1 MNFKTTLHPKLYTL
15 NLKKM
20 NNNHLIIMAGGV
32 GSRFWPMS
40 TPEKPKQFIDVLG
53 IGKSLIQLTVER
65 FDTVIPIENVWI
77 VTSEKYKSIVREQLP
92 GVPETQI
99 LLEPCMR
106 NTAPCIEYVSRKIY
120 AKNPEANLVFS
131 PADHIVLD
139 VSAFRE
145 VIKNSLEFTGNRDVI
160 LTLGMM
166 PTRPETGYGYIKSL
180 QVNETTSLQG
190 ETQSHKDA
198 ESQSSIANSQQPIV
212 KVESFKEK
220 PNLETA
226 KSYLAEG
233 GYYWNAGIFIWNAKM
248 VVNTIAALVPELAS
262 VFDKIEPYFYTEQ
275 EQEIINQYFPTCPN
289 ISIDYAVM
297 EKSKDVFVYPANFGW
312 SDLGT
317 WGSLYTHL
325 EQDENN
331 NAVVGQNVN
340 MVDCKNCVV
349 HTPSERKVV
358 IQGLDNYIVAESNNT
373 LLICKKEEE
382 QHIKDWQK

>member
-1 MNFKTTLHPKLYTL
+1 
-15 NLKKM
+15 
-20 NNNHLIIMAGGV
+20 MAGGV

-65 FDTVIPIENVWI
+65 FETVIPIENVWI

-92 GVPETQI
+92 EIPETQI
-99 LLEPCMR
+99 LMEPCMR

-120 AKNPEANLVFS
+120 AKYPEANLVFS

-139 VSAFRE
+139 INTFRE
-145 VIKNSLEFTGNRDVI
+145 VIKNSLDFTENREAI

-166 PTRPETGYGYIKSL
+166 PTRPETGYGYI
-180 QVNETTSLQG
+180 
-190 ETQSHKDA
+190 QSCGCQ
-198 ESQSSIANSQQPIV
+198 QSEPIH
-212 KVESFKEK
+212 KVEAFKEK
-220 PNLETA
+220 PNLDTA
-226 KSYLAEG
+226 KSYLNEG

-248 VVNTIAALVPELAS
+248 VVNTIANLVPDLAS
-262 VFDKIEPYFYTEQ
+262 VFDKIEPYFYTEK
-275 EQEIINQYFPTCPN
+275 EQEFVNQYFPTCPN

-297 EKSKDVFVYPANFGW
+297 EKSKDVYVYPANFGW

-325 EQDENN
+325 QQDENN
-331 NAVVGQNVN
+331 NATVGNN
-340 MVDCKNCVV
+340 INLVDCKNCIV

-358 IQGLDNYIVAESNNT
+358 IQGLDNYIIAESDNT

-382 QHIKDWQK
+382 QNIKNWQK

>member
-1 MNFKTTLHPKLYTL
+1 
-15 NLKKM
+15 
-20 NNNHLIIMAGGV
+20 MAGGV

-40 TPEKPKQFIDVLG
+40 TPERPKQFIDVLG
-53 IGKSLIQLTVER
+53 VGRSLIQLTVDR
-65 FDTVIPIENVWI
+65 FETVIPMENVWI
-77 VTSEKYKSIVREQLP
+77 VTSEKYKNIVMEQLP
-92 GVPETQI
+92 EVPETQI

-106 NTAPCIEYVSRKIY
+106 NTAPCIEYVSRKIH
-120 AKNPEANLVFS
+120 AKYPDANLVFS

-139 VSAFRE
+139 VNTFRS
-145 VIKNSLEFTGNRDVI
+145 VIKNSLEFTEKREAI

-166 PTRPETGYGYIKSL
+166 PTRPETGYGYIKR
-180 QVNETTSLQG
+180 QQ
-190 ETQSHKDA
+190 
-198 ESQSSIANSQQPIV
+198 ESESELVEGIY
-212 KVESFKEK
+212 KVEAFKEK

-226 KSYLAEG
+226 KSYLEEG

-248 VVNTIAALVPELAS
+248 VVNTISMLVPDLAL
-262 VFDKIEPYFYTEQ
+262 VFDKIEPYFYTDK
-275 EQEIINQYFPTCPN
+275 EQEIINQHFPTCPN

-297 EKSKDVFVYPANFGW
+297 EKSKEVFVYPADFGW

-325 EQDENN
+325 DQDENN
-331 NAVVGQNVN
+331 NATVGQNIN

-358 IQGLDNYIVAESNNT
+358 IQGLDNYIIAESDNT

>member
-1 MNFKTTLHPKLYTL
+1 MNL
-15 NLKKM
+15 
-20 NNNHLIIMAGGV
+20 NHLIIMAGGV

-53 IGKSLIQLTVER
+53 TGKSLIQLTVER
-65 FDTVIPIENVWI
+65 FNTVIPIENVWI

-92 GVPETQI
+92 EIPENQI

-120 AKNPEANLVFS
+120 AKYPEANLVFS

-139 VSAFRE
+139 VDTFRN
-145 VIKNSLEFTGNRDVI
+145 VIKNSLEFTETRNVI

-166 PTRPETGYGYIKSL
+166 PTRPETGYGYIKRL
-180 QVNETTSLQG
+180 QDDKST
-190 ETQSHKDA
+190 
-198 ESQSSIANSQQPIV
+198 SQQVEGNKFNVIY
-212 KVESFKEK
+212 KVEAFKEK

-226 KSYLAEG
+226 KSYLNEG

-248 VVNTIAALVPELAS
+248 VVNTISDLVPELAS
-262 VFDKIEPYFYTEQ
+262 VFDKIEPYFYTEK
-275 EQEIINQYFPTCPN
+275 EQEIVNQYFPTCPN

-297 EKSKDVFVYPANFGW
+297 EKSKEVFVYPANFGW

-325 EQDENN
+325 QQDENN
-331 NAVVGQNVN
+331 NASVGENIN
-340 MVDCKNCVV
+340 LIDCKNCVI
-349 HTPSERKVV
+349 HTPKERKVV
-358 IQGLDNYIVAESNNT
+358 IQGLDNYIIAENDNT
-373 LLICKKEEE
+373 LLICKKDDE
-382 QHIKDWQK
+382 QKIKDWQK

>member
-1 MNFKTTLHPKLYTL
+1 
-15 NLKKM
+15 
-20 NNNHLIIMAGGV
+20 MAGGV

-65 FDTVIPIENVWI
+65 FETVIPIENVWI

-92 GVPETQI
+92 EIPETQI

-120 AKNPEANLVFS
+120 AKYPKANLVFS

-139 VSAFRE
+139 INTFRE
-145 VIKNSLEFTGNRDVI
+145 VIKNSLEFTENREAI

-166 PTRPETGYGYIKSL
+166 PTRPETGYGYIKS
-180 QVNETTSLQG
+180 QQDNETTR
-190 ETQSHKDA
+190 
-198 ESQSSIANSQQPIV
+198 QQECRDVTPVASYENVTPVASNIH
-212 KVESFKEK
+212 KVEAFKEK

-226 KSYLAEG
+226 KSYLNEG

-248 VVNTIAALVPELAS
+248 VVNTIANLVPELAS
-262 VFDKIEPYFYTEQ
+262 VFDKIESYFYTEK
-275 EQEIINQYFPTCPN
+275 EQDIVNQFFPTCPN

-297 EKSKDVFVYPANFGW
+297 EKSKEVYVYPANFGW

-325 EQDENN
+325 QQDENN
-331 NAVVGQNVN
+331 NATIGNN
-340 MVDCKNCVV
+340 INLVDCKNCIV

-358 IQGLDNYIVAESNNT
+358 IQGLDNYIIAESDNT

-382 QHIKDWQK
+382 QNIKNWQK

>member
-1 MNFKTTLHPKLYTL
+1 
-15 NLKKM
+15 
-20 NNNHLIIMAGGV
+20 MAGGV

-40 TPEKPKQFIDVLG
+40 TPERPKQFIDVLG

-77 VTSEKYKSIVREQLP
+77 VTSEKYKNIVREQLP
-92 GVPETQI
+92 GVPESQI

-120 AKNPEANLVFS
+120 AKYPDANLVFS

-139 VSAFRE
+139 INTFRE
-145 VIKNSLEFTGNRDVI
+145 VIKNSLEFTKDREAI

-166 PTRPETGYGYIKSL
+166 PTRPETGYGYIKAISG
-180 QVNETTSLQG
+180 QQF
-190 ETQSHKDA
+190 
-198 ESQSSIANSQQPIV
+198 NSCRDVTPVASNIH
-212 KVESFKEK
+212 KVEAFKEK

-226 KSYLAEG
+226 KSYLNEG
-233 GYYWNAGIFIWNAKM
+233 GYYWNAGIFIWNVKM
-248 VVNTIAALVPELAS
+248 VVNTISNLVPDLAS

-275 EQEIINQYFPTCPN
+275 EQEIVNQYFPTCPN

-297 EKSKDVFVYPANFGW
+297 EKSDEVFVYPANFGW

-325 EQDENN
+325 EQDKNR
-331 NAVVGQNVN
+331 NATVGQNIN
-340 MVDCKNCVV
+340 LVDCKNCIV

-358 IQGLDNYIVAESNNT
+358 IQGLDNYIIAESDNT
-373 LLICKKEEE
+373 LLICKKEDE
-382 QHIKDWQK
+382 QLIKDWQK

>member
-1 MNFKTTLHPKLYTL
+1 
-15 NLKKM
+15 M

-40 TPEKPKQFIDVLG
+40 TPERPKQFIDVLG
-53 IGKSLIQLTVER
+53 VGRSLIQLTVDR
-65 FDTVIPIENVWI
+65 FETVIPMENVWI
-77 VTSEKYKSIVREQLP
+77 VTSEKYKNIVMEQLP
-92 GVPETQI
+92 EVPETQI

-106 NTAPCIEYVSRKIY
+106 NTAPCIEYVSRKIH
-120 AKNPEANLVFS
+120 AKYPDANLVFS

-139 VSAFRE
+139 VNTFRS
-145 VIKNSLEFTGNRDVI
+145 VIKNSLEFTEKREAI

-166 PTRPETGYGYIKSL
+166 PTRPETGYGYIKR
-180 QVNETTSLQG
+180 QQ
-190 ETQSHKDA
+190 
-198 ESQSSIANSQQPIV
+198 ESESELVEGIY
-212 KVESFKEK
+212 KVEAFKEK

-226 KSYLAEG
+226 KSYLEEG

-248 VVNTIAALVPELAS
+248 VVNTISMLVPDLAL
-262 VFDKIEPYFYTEQ
+262 VFDKIEPYFYTDK
-275 EQEIINQYFPTCPN
+275 EQEIVNQYFPTCPN

-297 EKSKDVFVYPANFGW
+297 EKSKEVFVYPANFGW

-325 EQDENN
+325 DQDENN
-331 NAVVGQNVN
+331 NATVGQNIN

-358 IQGLDNYIVAESNNT
+358 IQGLDNYIIAESDNT

>member
-1 MNFKTTLHPKLYTL
+1 
-15 NLKKM
+15 M

-77 VTSEKYKSIVREQLP
+77 VTSEKYKDIVKEQLP
-92 GVPETQI
+92 GVPESQI

-120 AKNPEANLVFS
+120 AKYPEANLVFS

-139 VSAFRE
+139 VNTFRE
-145 VIKNSLEFTGNRDVI
+145 VIKNSLEFTENREAI

-166 PTRPETGYGYIKSL
+166 PTRPETGYGYIKR
-180 QVNETTSLQG
+180 QQDNEITSQ
-190 ETQSHKDA
+190 QDIV
-198 ESQSSIANSQQPIV
+198 QSSELKVQSPIY
-212 KVESFKEK
+212 KVEAFKEK

-226 KSYLAEG
+226 KSYLNEG

-248 VVNTIAALVPELAS
+248 VVNTIANLVPDLAS
-262 VFDKIEPYFYTEQ
+262 VFDKIEPYFYTDK

-297 EKSKDVFVYPANFGW
+297 EKSKEVYVFPANFGW

-325 EQDENN
+325 DQDENN
-331 NAVVGQNVN
+331 NAIVGQNIN
-340 MVDCKNCVV
+340 LVDCKNCVV

-358 IQGLDNYIVAESNNT
+358 IQGLDNYIIAESDNT
-373 LLICKKEEE
+373 LLICRKEDE
-382 QHIKDWQK
+382 QEIKNWQK

>member
-1 MNFKTTLHPKLYTL
+1 
-15 NLKKM
+15 
-20 NNNHLIIMAGGV
+20 MAGGV

-65 FDTVIPIENVWI
+65 FKTVIPMENVWV
-77 VTSEKYKSIVREQLP
+77 VTSEKYKNIVKEQLP
-92 GVPETQI
+92 EIPETQI
-99 LLEPCMR
+99 LMEPCMR
-106 NTAPCIEYVSRKIY
+106 NTAPCIEYVARKIY
-120 AKNPEANLVFS
+120 AKYPEANLVFS

-139 VSAFRE
+139 VNTFRE
-145 VIKNSLEFTGNRDVI
+145 VIKNSLEFTENREAI

-166 PTRPETGYGYIKSL
+166 PTRPETGYGYIKS
-180 QVNETTSLQG
+180 QQTTDNGQQTSGSETIQ
-190 ETQSHKDA
+190 
-198 ESQSSIANSQQPIV
+198 
-212 KVESFKEK
+212 KVEAFKEK

-233 GYYWNAGIFIWNAKM
+233 GYYWNAGIFVWNVKM
-248 VVNTIAALVPELAS
+248 VVETIFRLVPELAE
-262 VFDKIEPYFYTEQ
+262 VFDKIEPSFYTEQ
-275 EQEIINQYFPTCPN
+275 EQEVINQYFPTCPN

-325 EQDENN
+325 QQDENN
-331 NAVVGQNVN
+331 NAAVGHNIN
-340 MVDCKNCVV
+340 LIDCKNCVV

-358 IQGLDNYIVAESNNT
+358 IQGLDNFIIAESDNT

>member
-1 MNFKTTLHPKLYTL
+1 
-15 NLKKM
+15 
-20 NNNHLIIMAGGV
+20 MAGGV

-65 FDTVIPIENVWI
+65 FETVIPIENVWV

-92 GVPETQI
+92 LIPETQI
-99 LLEPCMR
+99 LMEPCMR

-120 AKNPEANLVFS
+120 AKYPEANLVFS

-139 VSAFRE
+139 VNTFRE
-145 VIKNSLEFTGNRDVI
+145 VIKNSLAFTEKRDAI

-166 PTRPETGYGYIKSL
+166 PTRPETGYGYIKACGC
-180 QVNETTSLQG
+180 QQTTDNG
-190 ETQSHKDA
+190 
-198 ESQSSIANSQQPIV
+198 QQTSRDVTPVASKNVTPVASKNVTPVASENVTPVASNIF
-212 KVESFKEK
+212 KVEAFKEK

-226 KSYLAEG
+226 KSYLSEG

-248 VVNTIAALVPELAS
+248 VVNTIANLVPDLAS
-262 VFDKIEPYFYTEQ
+262 VFDKIEPYFYTEK
-275 EQEIINQYFPTCPN
+275 EQEFVNQYFPTCPN

-297 EKSKDVFVYPANFGW
+297 EKSKEVFVYPADFGW

-331 NAVVGQNVN
+331 NAMVGQNIN
-340 MVDCKNCVV
+340 LVDCKNCVV

-358 IQGLDNYIVAESNNT
+358 IQGLDNYIIAESDNT

-382 QHIKDWQK
+382 QNIKNWQK

>member
-1 MNFKTTLHPKLYTL
+1 
-15 NLKKM
+15 
-20 NNNHLIIMAGGV
+20 MAGGV

-40 TPEKPKQFIDVLG
+40 TPERPKQFIDVLG
-53 IGKSLIQLTVER
+53 VGRSLIQLTVDR
-65 FDTVIPIENVWI
+65 FETVIPMENVWI
-77 VTSEKYKSIVREQLP
+77 VTSEKYKNIVMEQLP
-92 GVPETQI
+92 EVPETQI

-120 AKNPEANLVFS
+120 AKYPDANLVFS

-139 VSAFRE
+139 VNTFRS
-145 VIKNSLEFTGNRDVI
+145 VIKNSLEFTEKREAI

-166 PTRPETGYGYIKSL
+166 PTRPETGYGYIKR
-180 QVNETTSLQG
+180 QQ
-190 ETQSHKDA
+190 
-198 ESQSSIANSQQPIV
+198 ESESELVEGIY
-212 KVESFKEK
+212 KVEAFKEK

-226 KSYLAEG
+226 KSYLEEG

-248 VVNTIAALVPELAS
+248 VVNTISKLVPDLAL
-262 VFDKIEPYFYTEQ
+262 VFDKIEPYFYTDK
-275 EQEIINQYFPTCPN
+275 EQEIVNQYFPTCPN

-297 EKSKDVFVYPANFGW
+297 EKSKEVFVYPANFGW

-325 EQDENN
+325 DQDENN
-331 NAVVGQNVN
+331 NATVGQNIN

-358 IQGLDNYIVAESNNT
+358 IQGLDNYIIAESDNT

>member
-1 MNFKTTLHPKLYTL
+1 
-15 NLKKM
+15 M

-65 FDTVIPIENVWI
+65 FETIISVENVWI

-92 GVPETQI
+92 SIPESQI

-106 NTAPCIEYVSRKIY
+106 NTAPCIEYVARKIY
-120 AKNPEANLVFS
+120 AKYPEANLVFS

-139 VSAFRE
+139 INTFRN
-145 VIKNSLEFTGNRDVI
+145 VIKNSLEFTENREAI

-166 PTRPETGYGYIKSL
+166 PSRPETGYGYIKSQQTTDNGQQTL
-180 QVNETTSLQG
+180 GSETIQ
-190 ETQSHKDA
+190 
-198 ESQSSIANSQQPIV
+198 
-212 KVESFKEK
+212 KVEAFKEK

-233 GYYWNAGIFIWNAKM
+233 GYYWNAGIFVWNVKM
-248 VVNTIAALVPELAS
+248 VVETIARLVPELAE
-262 VFDKIEPYFYTEQ
+262 VFDKIEASFYTEQ
-275 EQEIINQYFPTCPN
+275 EQEVINQYFPTCPN

-325 EQDENN
+325 QQDENN
-331 NAVVGQNVN
+331 NATVGQNIN
-340 MVDCKNCVV
+340 LIDCKNCVV

-358 IQGLDNYIVAESNNT
+358 IQGLDNYIIAESDNT

>member
-1 MNFKTTLHPKLYTL
+1 
-15 NLKKM
+15 
-20 NNNHLIIMAGGV
+20 MAGGV

-40 TPEKPKQFIDVLG
+40 TPERPKQFIDVLG

-77 VTSEKYKSIVREQLP
+77 VTSEKYKNIVREQLP
-92 GVPETQI
+92 GVPESQI

-120 AKNPEANLVFS
+120 AKYPDANLVFS

-139 VSAFRE
+139 INTFRE
-145 VIKNSLEFTGNRDVI
+145 VIKNSLEFTKDREAI

-166 PTRPETGYGYIKSL
+166 PTRPETGYGYIKAISG
-180 QVNETTSLQG
+180 QQF
-190 ETQSHKDA
+190 
-198 ESQSSIANSQQPIV
+198 NSCRDVTPVASNIH
-212 KVESFKEK
+212 KVEAFKEK

-226 KSYLAEG
+226 KSYLNEG
-233 GYYWNAGIFIWNAKM
+233 GYYWNAGIFIWNVKM
-248 VVNTIAALVPELAS
+248 VVNTISNLVPDLAS

-275 EQEIINQYFPTCPN
+275 EQEIVNQYFPTCPN

-297 EKSKDVFVYPANFGW
+297 EKSDEVFVYPANFGW

-325 EQDENN
+325 DQDENR
-331 NAVVGQNVN
+331 NATVGQNIN
-340 MVDCKNCVV
+340 LVDCKNCIV

-358 IQGLDNYIVAESNNT
+358 IQGLDNYIIAESDNT
-373 LLICKKEEE
+373 LLICKKEDE
-382 QHIKDWQK
+382 QLIKDWQK

>member
-1 MNFKTTLHPKLYTL
+1 MNFKLLTKIPIFAKK
-15 NLKKM
+15 KKM

-40 TPEKPKQFIDVLG
+40 TLEKPKQFIDVLG

-77 VTSEKYKSIVREQLP
+77 VTSEKYKDIVKEQLP
-92 GVPETQI
+92 GIPESQI

-120 AKNPEANLVFS
+120 AKYPEANLVFS

-139 VSAFRE
+139 VNTFRE
-145 VIKNSLEFTGNRDVI
+145 VIKNSLKFTENREAI

-166 PTRPETGYGYIKSL
+166 PTRPETGYGYIKRL
-180 QVNETTSLQG
+180 QDDESTSQ
-190 ETQSHKDA
+190 QDIV
-198 ESQSSIANSQQPIV
+198 QSSELKVQSPIY
-212 KVESFKEK
+212 KVEAFKEK

-226 KSYLAEG
+226 KSYLNEG

-248 VVNTIAALVPELAS
+248 VVNTIANLVPDLAS
-262 VFDKIEPYFYTEQ
+262 VFDKIEPYFYTDK
-275 EQEIINQYFPTCPN
+275 EQEIVNQYFPTCPN

-297 EKSKDVFVYPANFGW
+297 EKSKEVYVYPANFGW

-331 NAVVGQNVN
+331 NATVGQNIN
-340 MVDCKNCVV
+340 LVDCKNCVI
-349 HTPSERKVV
+349 HTPAERKVV
-358 IQGLDNYIVAESNNT
+358 IQGLDNYIIAESDNT
-373 LLICKKEEE
+373 LLICRKEDE
-382 QHIKDWQK
+382 QEIKNWQK

>member
-1 MNFKTTLHPKLYTL
+1 
-15 NLKKM
+15 M

-65 FDTVIPIENVWI
+65 FNTVIPIENVWI
-77 VTSEKYKSIVREQLP
+77 VTSERYKDIVKEQLP
-92 GVPETQI
+92 EIPESQI
-99 LLEPCMR
+99 LMEPCMR

-120 AKNPEANLVFS
+120 AKYPDANLVFS

-139 VSAFRE
+139 VATFRN
-145 VIKNSLEFTGNRDVI
+145 VIAESLNFTEKREAI

-166 PTRPETGYGYIKSL
+166 PTRPETGYGYIKAVSF
-180 QVNETTSLQG
+180 NESTDGSEMIQ
-190 ETQSHKDA
+190 
-198 ESQSSIANSQQPIV
+198 
-212 KVESFKEK
+212 KVEAFKEK

-226 KSYLAEG
+226 VSYLAEG

-248 VVNTIAALVPELAS
+248 VVDTIANLVPELAS
-262 VFDKIEPYFYTEQ
+262 VFDKIEPYFYTDKEQ
-275 EQEIINQYFPTCPN
+275 DFINEYFPTCPN

-297 EKSKDVFVYPANFGW
+297 EKSKEVYVYPAQFGW

-325 EQDENN
+325 QQDENN
-331 NAVVGQNVN
+331 NASVGQNIN
-340 MVDCKNCVV
+340 LVDCKNCVV
-349 HTPSERKVV
+349 HTPHERKVV
-358 IQGLDNYIVAESNNT
+358 IQGLDNYIIAESDNT

>member
-1 MNFKTTLHPKLYTL
+1 
-15 NLKKM
+15 
-20 NNNHLIIMAGGV
+20 MAGGV

-65 FDTVIPIENVWI
+65 FETIIPIENVWI
-77 VTSEKYKSIVREQLP
+77 VTSERYKSIVREQLP
-92 GVPETQI
+92 DIPETQI

-120 AKNPEANLVFS
+120 AKYPEANLVFS

-139 VSAFRE
+139 VNTFRE
-145 VIKNSLEFTGNRDVI
+145 VIKNSLEFTEKREAI

-166 PTRPETGYGYIKSL
+166 PTRPETGYGYIKRL
-180 QVNETTSLQG
+180 QDNETTRQ
-190 ETQSHKDA
+190 QV
-198 ESQSSIANSQQPIV
+198 ESQSRKVAKSQSSTANSQQLIY
-212 KVESFKEK
+212 KVEAFKEK

-226 KSYLAEG
+226 KSYLSEG
-233 GYYWNAGIFIWNAKM
+233 GYYWNAGIFIWNVKM
-248 VVNTIAALVPELAS
+248 VVDTIANLVPDLAS
-262 VFDKIEPYFYTEQ
+262 VFDEIEPYFYTDKEQ
-275 EQEIINQYFPTCPN
+275 DIVNQYFPTCPN

-297 EKSKDVFVYPANFGW
+297 EKSKEVFVYPADFGW

-325 EQDENN
+325 QQDENN
-331 NAVVGQNVN
+331 NAVVGQNIN
-340 MVDCKNCVV
+340 LVDCKNCVV

-358 IQGLDNYIVAESNNT
+358 IQGLDNYIVAESDNT

-382 QHIKDWQK
+382 QNIKNWQK

>member
-1 MNFKTTLHPKLYTL
+1 
-15 NLKKM
+15 
-20 NNNHLIIMAGGV
+20 MAGGV

-40 TPEKPKQFIDVLG
+40 TPERPKQFIDVLG

-77 VTSEKYKSIVREQLP
+77 VTSEKYKNIVREQLP
-92 GVPETQI
+92 GVPESQI

-120 AKNPEANLVFS
+120 AKYPDANLVFS

-139 VSAFRE
+139 INTFRE
-145 VIKNSLEFTGNRDVI
+145 VIKNSLEFTKDREAI

-166 PTRPETGYGYIKSL
+166 PTRPETGYGYIKAIS
-180 QVNETTSLQG
+180 
-190 ETQSHKDA
+190 
-198 ESQSSIANSQQPIV
+198 SQQFNSCRDVTPVASNIH
-212 KVESFKEK
+212 KVEAFKEK

-226 KSYLAEG
+226 KSYLNEG
-233 GYYWNAGIFIWNAKM
+233 GYFWNAGIFIWNAKM
-248 VVNTIAALVPELAS
+248 VVNTISNLVPDLAS

-275 EQEIINQYFPTCPN
+275 EQEIVNQYFPTCPN

-297 EKSKDVFVYPANFGW
+297 EKSDEVFVYPANFGW

-325 EQDENN
+325 DQDENR
-331 NAVVGQNVN
+331 NATVGQNIN
-340 MVDCKNCVV
+340 LVDCKNCIV

-358 IQGLDNYIVAESNNT
+358 IQGLDNYIIAESDNT
-373 LLICKKEEE
+373 LLICKKEDE
-382 QHIKDWQK
+382 QLIKDWQK

>member
-1 MNFKTTLHPKLYTL
+1 
-15 NLKKM
+15 
-20 NNNHLIIMAGGV
+20 MAGGV

-53 IGKSLIQLTVER
+53 VGKSLIQLTVER
-65 FDTVIPIENVWI
+65 FDNVIPIENVWV
-77 VTSEKYKSIVREQLP
+77 VTSEKYKNIVMEQLP
-92 GVPETQI
+92 EVPQDQI

-120 AKNPEANLVFS
+120 AKYPEANLVFS
-131 PADHIVLD
+131 PADHIILD
-139 VSAFRE
+139 VVSFKG
-145 VIKNSLEFTGNRDVI
+145 VIERALDYTRNNDVI

-166 PTRPETGYGYIKSL
+166 PSRPETGYGYIKSL
-180 QVNETTSLQG
+180 PT
-190 ETQSHKDA
+190 
-198 ESQSSIANSQQPIV
+198 ESGSIQ
-212 KVESFKEK
+212 KVEAFKEK

-226 KSYLAEG
+226 KAYLEEG
-233 GYYWNAGIFIWNAKM
+233 GYYWNAGIFIWNVKM
-248 VVNTIAALVPELAS
+248 VVNTIANLVPELS
-262 VFDKIEPYFYTEQ
+262 RVFDKIEPHFYTEQ

-297 EKSKDVFVYPANFGW
+297 EKSKDVFVYPACFGW

-325 EQDENN
+325 EQDENR

-340 MVDCKNCVV
+340 MVDCKNCIV

-358 IQGLDNYIVAESNNT
+358 IQGLDNYIIAENDNT
-373 LLICKKEEE
+373 LLICKKEDE
-382 QHIKDWQK
+382 QKIKDWQK

>member
-1 MNFKTTLHPKLYTL
+1 MNK
-15 NLKKM
+15 
-20 NNNHLIIMAGGV
+20 NHLIIMAGGV

-65 FDTVIPIENVWI
+65 FETVIPIENVWV

-92 GVPETQI
+92 EIPEFQI
-99 LLEPCMR
+99 LMEPCMR

-120 AKNPEANLVFS
+120 AKYPEANLVFS

-139 VSAFRE
+139 VNTFRK
-145 VIKNSLEFTGNRDVI
+145 VIKNSLEFTENREVI

-166 PTRPETGYGYIKSL
+166 PTRPETGYGYIKSPE
-180 QVNETTSLQG
+180 VY
-190 ETQSHKDA
+190 K
-198 ESQSSIANSQQPIV
+198 SISQQDSIY
-212 KVESFKEK
+212 KVEAFKEK

-226 KSYLAEG
+226 EAYLAEG
-233 GYYWNAGIFIWNAKM
+233 GYFWNAGIFIWNAKM
-248 VVNTIAALVPELAS
+248 VVNTIAKLVPDLAS
-262 VFDKIEPYFYTEQ
+262 VFDKVEPYFYTEK
-275 EQEIINQYFPTCPN
+275 EQEVINEYFPTCQN

-297 EKSKDVFVYPANFGW
+297 EKSEDVYVYPANFGW

-340 MVDCKNCVV
+340 LVDCKNCVV
-349 HTPSERKVV
+349 HTPTERKVV
-358 IQGLDNYIVAESNNT
+358 IQGLDNFIVAESDNT

>member
-1 MNFKTTLHPKLYTL
+1 
-15 NLKKM
+15 
-20 NNNHLIIMAGGV
+20 MAGGV

-65 FDTVIPIENVWI
+65 FETVIPMENVWV
-77 VTSEKYKSIVREQLP
+77 VTSEKYKNIVKEQLP
-92 GVPETQI
+92 EIPETQI
-99 LLEPCMR
+99 LMEPCMR
-106 NTAPCIEYVSRKIY
+106 NTAPCIEYVARKIY
-120 AKNPEANLVFS
+120 AKYPEANLVFS

-139 VSAFRE
+139 VNTFRE
-145 VIKNSLEFTGNRDVI
+145 VIKNSLEFTENREAI

-166 PTRPETGYGYIKSL
+166 PTRPETGYGYIKS
-180 QVNETTSLQG
+180 QQTTDNGQQTSGSETIQ
-190 ETQSHKDA
+190 
-198 ESQSSIANSQQPIV
+198 
-212 KVESFKEK
+212 KVEAFKEK

-233 GYYWNAGIFIWNAKM
+233 GYYWNAGIFVWNVKM
-248 VVNTIAALVPELAS
+248 VVETISRLVPELAE
-262 VFDKIEPYFYTEQ
+262 VFDKIESSFYTEQ
-275 EQEIINQYFPTCPN
+275 EQEVINQYFPTCPN

-358 IQGLDNYIVAESNNT
+358 VQGLDNFIIAESDNT

>member
-1 MNFKTTLHPKLYTL
+1 
-15 NLKKM
+15 
-20 NNNHLIIMAGGV
+20 MAGGV

-65 FDTVIPIENVWI
+65 FETVIPIENVWV

-92 GVPETQI
+92 LIPETQI
-99 LLEPCMR
+99 LMEPCMR

-120 AKNPEANLVFS
+120 AKYPDANLVFS

-139 VSAFRE
+139 VNTFSE
-145 VIKNSLEFTGNRDVI
+145 VIKNSLAFTENREAI

-166 PTRPETGYGYIKSL
+166 PTRPETGYGYIKRQQDNVQRS
-180 QVNETTSLQG
+180 VF
-190 ETQSHKDA
+190 KVDA
-198 ESQSSIANSQQPIV
+198 
-212 KVESFKEK
+212 FKEK

-226 KSYLAEG
+226 KSYINEG

-248 VVNTIAALVPELAS
+248 VVNTIATLVPDLAS
-262 VFDKIEPYFYTEQ
+262 VFDKIEPYFYTEK
-275 EQEIINQYFPTCPN
+275 EQEYINQYFPTCPN

-297 EKSKDVFVYPANFGW
+297 EKSKEVYVYPADFGW

-325 EQDENN
+325 QQDENN
-331 NAVVGQNVN
+331 NAVVGSNIN
-340 MVDCKNCVV
+340 LVDCKNCIV
-349 HTPSERKVV
+349 HTPLERKVV
-358 IQGLDNYIVAESNNT
+358 IQGLDNYIVAESDNT

>member
-1 MNFKTTLHPKLYTL
+1 
-15 NLKKM
+15 M

-77 VTSEKYKSIVREQLP
+77 VTSEKYKNIVMEQLP
-92 GVPETQI
+92 GVPESQI

-120 AKNPEANLVFS
+120 AKYPEANLVFS
-131 PADHIVLD
+131 PADHIVID
-139 VSAFRE
+139 VNTFRE
-145 VIKNSLEFTGNRDVI
+145 VIKNSLAFTENREAI

-166 PTRPETGYGYIKSL
+166 PTRPETGYGYIKAIS
-180 QVNETTSLQG
+180 
-190 ETQSHKDA
+190 
-198 ESQSSIANSQQPIV
+198 SQRSAVSGQQFNLCRDVTPVRSNIH
-212 KVESFKEK
+212 KVEAFKEK

-226 KSYLAEG
+226 KSYLNEG
-233 GYYWNAGIFIWNAKM
+233 GYYWNAGIFIWNVKM
-248 VVNTIAALVPELAS
+248 VVNTISNLVPDLAS
-262 VFDKIEPYFYTEQ
+262 VFDKIEPYFYTEK
-275 EQEIINQYFPTCPN
+275 EQEIVNQYFPTCPN
-289 ISIDYAVM
+289 ISLDYAVM
-297 EKSKDVFVYPANFGW
+297 EKSKEVFVYPANFGW

-325 EQDENN
+325 EQDENKNATVGN
-331 NAVVGQNVN
+331 NINL
-340 MVDCKNCVV
+340 VDCKNCVV
-349 HTPSERKVV
+349 HTPAERKVV
-358 IQGLDNYIVAESNNT
+358 IQGLDNYIIAESDNT
-373 LLICKKEEE
+373 LLICRKEDE

>member
-1 MNFKTTLHPKLYTL
+1 MNK
-15 NLKKM
+15 
-20 NNNHLIIMAGGV
+20 NHLIIMAGGV

-65 FDTVIPIENVWI
+65 FETVIPIENVWI

-92 GVPETQI
+92 EIPECQI
-99 LLEPCMR
+99 LMEPCMR

-120 AKNPEANLVFS
+120 AKYPEANLVFS

-139 VSAFRE
+139 VNTFRD
-145 VIKNSLEFTGNRDVI
+145 VIKNSLEFTENREVI

-166 PTRPETGYGYIKSL
+166 PTRPETGYGYIKS
-180 QVNETTSLQG
+180 QEVY
-190 ETQSHKDA
+190 K
-198 ESQSSIANSQQPIV
+198 SISQQDSIH
-212 KVESFKEK
+212 KVEAFKEK

-226 KSYLAEG
+226 KAYLAEG

-248 VVNTIAALVPELAS
+248 VVNTIAKLVPNLAS
-262 VFDKIEPYFYTEQ
+262 VFDKVEPYFCTEKEQ
-275 EQEIINQYFPTCPN
+275 EVINEYFPTCQN

-297 EKSKDVFVYPANFGW
+297 EKSEDVYVYPANFGW

-325 EQDENN
+325 QQDENN

-340 MVDCKNCVV
+340 LVDCKNCVV
-349 HTPSERKVV
+349 HTPTERKVV
-358 IQGLDNYIVAESNNT
+358 IQGLDNFIIAESDNT
-373 LLICKKEEE
+373 LLICQKEQE
-382 QHIKDWQK
+382 QHIKEWQK

>member
-1 MNFKTTLHPKLYTL
+1 
-15 NLKKM
+15 
-20 NNNHLIIMAGGV
+20 MAGGV

-65 FDTVIPIENVWI
+65 FETVIPIENVWI

-92 GVPETQI
+92 LIPESQI
-99 LLEPCMR
+99 LMEPCMR

-120 AKNPEANLVFS
+120 AKYPEANLVFS

-139 VSAFRE
+139 VNTFRE
-145 VIKNSLEFTGNRDVI
+145 VIKNSLAFTENREAI

-166 PTRPETGYGYIKSL
+166 PTRPETGYGYIKAVSYQL
-180 QVNETTSLQG
+180 SAVSEQQDKV
-190 ETQSHKDA
+190 QSS
-198 ESQSSIANSQQPIV
+198 EFRVQSSIS
-212 KVESFKEK
+212 KVEAFKEK

-226 KSYLAEG
+226 KSYLNEG

-248 VVNTIAALVPELAS
+248 VVNTIANLVPDLAS
-262 VFDKIEPYFYTEQ
+262 VFDKIEPYFYTEK
-275 EQEIINQYFPTCPN
+275 EQEFVNQYFPTCPN

-297 EKSKDVFVYPANFGW
+297 EKSKEVYVYPANFGW

-331 NAVVGQNVN
+331 NATVGQNIN
-340 MVDCKNCVV
+340 LVDCRNCVV

-358 IQGLDNYIVAESNNT
+358 IQGLDNYIVAESDNT
-373 LLICKKEEE
+373 LLICKKEDE
-382 QHIKDWQK
+382 QNIKNWQNQ

>member
-1 MNFKTTLHPKLYTL
+1 
-15 NLKKM
+15 
-20 NNNHLIIMAGGV
+20 MAGGV

-65 FDTVIPIENVWI
+65 FETVIPIENVWI
-77 VTSEKYKSIVREQLP
+77 VTSEKYKSIVKEQLP
-92 GVPETQI
+92 EIPETQI
-99 LLEPCMR
+99 LMEPCMR

-120 AKNPEANLVFS
+120 AKYPEANLVFS

-139 VSAFRE
+139 INTFRE
-145 VIKNSLEFTGNRDVI
+145 VIKNSLEFTENREAI

-166 PTRPETGYGYIKSL
+166 PTRPETGYGYIKAVSH
-180 QVNETTSLQG
+180 QPSAISH
-190 ETQSHKDA
+190 QSCRDVTPVASNIH
-198 ESQSSIANSQQPIV
+198 
-212 KVESFKEK
+212 KVEAFKEK

-226 KSYLAEG
+226 KSYLNEG

-248 VVNTIAALVPELAS
+248 VVNTIANLVPNLAS
-262 VFDKIEPYFYTEQ
+262 VFDNIEPYFYTEK
-275 EQEIINQYFPTCPN
+275 EQEIVNQYFPTCPN

-297 EKSKDVFVYPANFGW
+297 EKSKEVFVYPANFGW

-325 EQDENN
+325 QQDENN
-331 NAVVGQNVN
+331 NAAVGHDINL
-340 MVDCKNCVV
+340 VDCKNCIV

-358 IQGLDNYIVAESNNT
+358 IQGLDNYIIAESDNT

-382 QHIKDWQK
+382 QNIKNWQK

>member
-1 MNFKTTLHPKLYTL
+1 
-15 NLKKM
+15 
-20 NNNHLIIMAGGV
+20 MAGGV

-65 FDTVIPIENVWI
+65 FETVIPIENVWV

-92 GVPETQI
+92 LIPETQI
-99 LLEPCMR
+99 LMEPCMR

-120 AKNPEANLVFS
+120 AKYPEANLVFS

-139 VSAFRE
+139 VNTFRE
-145 VIKNSLEFTGNRDVI
+145 VIKNSLAFTEKRDAI

-166 PTRPETGYGYIKSL
+166 PTRPETGYGYIKRL
-180 QVNETTSLQG
+180 QDNETTRQ
-190 ETQSHKDA
+190 QDKV
-198 ESQSSIANSQQPIV
+198 QSSEFRVQSRDVTPVASENVTPVASNIF
-212 KVESFKEK
+212 KVEAFKEK

-226 KSYLAEG
+226 KAYLSEG

-248 VVNTIAALVPELAS
+248 VVNTIANLVPELAS
-262 VFDKIEPYFYTEQ
+262 VFDKIEPYFYTDKEQ
-275 EQEIINQYFPTCPN
+275 EFVNQYFPTCPN

-297 EKSKDVFVYPANFGW
+297 EKSKEVFVYPADFGW

-331 NAVVGQNVN
+331 NAMVGQNIN
-340 MVDCKNCVV
+340 LVDCKNCVI

-358 IQGLDNYIVAESNNT
+358 IQGLDNYIIAESDNT
-373 LLICKKEEE
+373 LLICRKEDE
-382 QHIKDWQK
+382 QQIKDWQK

>member
-1 MNFKTTLHPKLYTL
+1 
-15 NLKKM
+15 M
-20 NNNHLIIMAGGV
+20 NNHHLIIMAGGV

-53 IGKSLIQLTVER
+53 TGKSLIQLTVER
-65 FDTVIPIENVWI
+65 FNTVIPIENVWI

-92 GVPETQI
+92 EIPENQI

-120 AKNPEANLVFS
+120 AKYPEANLVFS

-139 VSAFRE
+139 VDTFRN
-145 VIKNSLEFTGNRDVI
+145 VIKNSLEFTETRNVI

-166 PTRPETGYGYIKSL
+166 PTRPETGYGYIKRL
-180 QVNETTSLQG
+180 QDHKTTS
-190 ETQSHKDA
+190 
-198 ESQSSIANSQQPIV
+198 QQVEGNKFNVIY
-212 KVESFKEK
+212 KVEAFKEK

-226 KSYLAEG
+226 KSYLNEG

-248 VVNTIAALVPELAS
+248 VVNTISDLVSELAS
-262 VFDKIEPYFYTEQ
+262 VFDKIEPYFYTEK
-275 EQEIINQYFPTCPN
+275 EQEIVNQYFPTCPN

-297 EKSKDVFVYPANFGW
+297 EKSKEVFVYPANFGW

-325 EQDENN
+325 QQDENN
-331 NAVVGQNVN
+331 NASVGENIN
-340 MVDCKNCVV
+340 LIDCKNCVI
-349 HTPSERKVV
+349 HTPKERKVV
-358 IQGLDNYIVAESNNT
+358 IQGLDNYIIAENDNT
-373 LLICKKEEE
+373 LLICKKDDE
-382 QHIKDWQK
+382 QKIKDWQK

>member
-1 MNFKTTLHPKLYTL
+1 
-15 NLKKM
+15 
-20 NNNHLIIMAGGV
+20 MAGGV

-53 IGKSLIQLTVER
+53 IGKSLIQLTIER
-65 FDTVIPIENVWI
+65 FETVIPIENVWI

-92 GVPETQI
+92 EIPETQI

-120 AKNPEANLVFS
+120 AKYPKANLVFS

-139 VSAFRE
+139 INTFRE
-145 VIKNSLEFTGNRDVI
+145 VIKNSLEFTENREAI

-166 PTRPETGYGYIKSL
+166 PTRPETGYGYIKRQQDCRDVAPVASYEN
-180 QVNETTSLQG
+180 VTSVA
-190 ETQSHKDA
+190 SNIH
-198 ESQSSIANSQQPIV
+198 
-212 KVESFKEK
+212 KVEAFKEK

-226 KSYLAEG
+226 KSYLNEG

-248 VVNTIAALVPELAS
+248 VVNTIANLVPELAS
-262 VFDKIEPYFYTEQ
+262 VFDKIESYFYTEK
-275 EQEIINQYFPTCPN
+275 EQNIVNQFFPTCPN

-297 EKSKDVFVYPANFGW
+297 EKSKEVYVYPANFGW

-325 EQDENN
+325 QQDENN
-331 NAVVGQNVN
+331 NATIGNN
-340 MVDCKNCVV
+340 INLVDCKNCIV

-358 IQGLDNYIVAESNNT
+358 IQGLDNYIIAESDNT

-382 QHIKDWQK
+382 QNIKNWQK